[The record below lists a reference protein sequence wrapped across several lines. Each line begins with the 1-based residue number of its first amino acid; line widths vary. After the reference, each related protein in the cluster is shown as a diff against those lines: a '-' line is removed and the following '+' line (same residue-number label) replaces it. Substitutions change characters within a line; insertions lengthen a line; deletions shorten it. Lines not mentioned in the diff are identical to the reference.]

1 MVLDILDDVAQE
13 RRRQEH
19 LRAAGKFRFTCADT
33 HDVLGNPVT
42 YPEALAVLAEEF
54 GEVSREIAE
63 FVIAPAKMSRDD
75 LYAELVQLAAVAV
88 ALAER
93 VGVERAACPPT
104 LPGSGALHWA
114 HDC

>member
-1 MVLDILDDVAQE
+1 MLILEILDDVAQE

-63 FVIAPAKMSRDD
+63 FVIAPDRLSREQ
-75 LYAELVQLAAVAV
+75 LRAELVQLAAVAV
-88 ALAER
+88 GLVER
-93 VGVERAACPPT
+93 IDCERAALRPT
-104 LPGSGALHWA
+104 VSGGVHWA